1 MTRLD
6 DTLRFHETALRIR
19 SQRQEH
25 IASNI
30 ANADTPNYKPKDID
44 FAQAMQA
51 ALGGSGSGGLAKTSA
66 AHLSSAGHK
75 TAGSV
80 QASSAQ
86 VSRDGNAVNLDQERG
101 AFIDNALRYEAGVSM
116 VNGRLKSLMSV
127 IQG

>member
-19 SQRQEH
+19 SQRQEY

-30 ANADTPNYKPKDID
+30 ANADTPNYKPKDLD

-51 ALGGSGSGGLAKTSA
+51 ALSGHGAMAKTSSAHFSA
-66 AHLSSAGHK
+66 AGLK
-75 TAGSV
+75 PQGSPQV
-80 QASSAQ
+80 MTAQ
-86 VSRDGNAVNLDQERG
+86 VSRDGNGVNLDHERG

-116 VNGRLKSLMSV
+116 VNGRLKSLLSV